1 MGASDLY
8 YATKLLHKVVVADSD
23 DEMNRLFRALADT
36 TRRRIIDEMV
46 LRDRQSLFEIYTR
59 VLMAHGIGQSR
70 QAFSKHLA
78 VLEEVGILRTEWQG
92 TTKLHS
98 VNTEPL
104 TRLHGAWLA
113 KYGETK

>member
-1 MGASDLY
+1 M
-8 YATKLLHKVVVADSD
+8 ADSD